1 MQPIATNCAIG
12 FAPPDTRPILAAMTD
27 RPDNSADDAIR
38 VLADAV
44 HRERVPG
51 IVEFHLLERALETA
65 SVAPS
70 TENMALAA
78 AAFHALDPD
87 LRQRIIERARS
98 LAHAMADQRREAAT
112 MLATLNRG
120 SGHKGGA

>member
-27 RPDNSADDAIR
+27 GPNDTVDDAIR

-65 SVAPS
+65 TVTPT

-87 LRQRIIERARS
+87 FRQRIIERARS
-98 LAHAMADQRREAAT
+98 LARAMADQRREAAA

-120 SGHKGGA
+120 GGPKGGA